1 MNRYVIA
8 AVADMFFASKIRAAA
23 DHLGVEIRFV
33 RSTEML
39 TSAARE
45 GAPDLILVD
54 LHSTNLD
61 PIELAKAFQA
71 DADLRSIPML
81 GFFSHVEKELQE
93 RAKQAGYKYV
103 LPRSAFANRLGS
115 ILQGEI

>member
-1 MNRYVIA
+1 MNRLVIA
-8 AVADMFFASKIRAAA
+8 AVADIFFASKIRAAA
-23 DHLGVEIRFV
+23 EHLGVEIRFI

-39 TSAARE
+39 TSKARE
-45 GAPDLILVD
+45 RAPDMILVD

-61 PIELAKAFQA
+61 PIELAKVFQA
-71 DADLRSIPML
+71 DADLRSIPLL
-81 GFFSHVEKELQE
+81 GFFSHVETELQE

-115 ILQGEI
+115 ILKGEI